1 LQASEEL
8 NDREKILTRL
18 PHWCNRL
25 GLRKPFSLQGSSS
38 SAIRALP
45 FLRRIGYPMQALHW
59 PDNVQDILLIREL
72 CHHKRRNG
80 PWHLLAGFVVCCY
93 WPVTWLPKM
102 HKRLVQ
108 SFQITTDS
116 LAESCYGDKMS
127 YARGLRQLEARMSAP
142 ATLKS
147 STDAN
152 SVPNSLS
159 QSQKLKQTLSRYR
172 DDLKS
177 LMFVNIDLTLDFPD
191 LFERRL
197 NRENHINAE
206 PYDKVFWFVGQ
217 AVIVALLVTGPTLK
231 QLPPDL
237 DERFFLPFEF
247 VWMEN
252 FHRNQERIERDL
264 PPLEPIV
271 PAEQ

>member
-1 LQASEEL
+1 
-8 NDREKILTRL
+8 
-18 PHWCNRL
+18 
-25 GLRKPFSLQGSSS
+25 
-38 SAIRALP
+38 
-45 FLRRIGYPMQALHW
+45 
-59 PDNVQDILLIREL
+59 
-72 CHHKRRNG
+72 
-80 PWHLLAGFVVCCY
+80 
-93 WPVTWLPKM
+93 
-102 HKRLVQ
+102 VQ

-152 SVPNSLS
+152 SVPNSQSQSQS
-159 QSQKLKQTLSRYR
+159 QSQKLEQTLFRYG

-252 FHRNQERIERDL
+252 FHRNQERSERDL
-264 PPLEPIV
+264 PPLEPIGPV
-271 PAEQ
+271 EQ